1 MKIGLLGTGHIGKTL
16 ALRLPAAGHDLKIAN
31 SRGPDTIDAALLKNG
46 ARAVTAE
53 EALTDI
59 DVAILS
65 IPLKAL
71 PGIRHLIEGLSED
84 VVVIDTSNYYP
95 GRDGQIA
102 AIDGG
107 QIESEW
113 VGEQIGHTVVK
124 AWNAIGSDSFATK
137 PRPKGEPERIA
148 IPISG
153 DREDQRATAIG
164 LVNDTGFDGYD
175 AGVLAESWRQQPSA
189 PAYCTDLTR
198 DEMGPALAAAE
209 RHRLPKRRDLTF
221 AIVMERMGEGVP
233 PDAEWGVR
241 LTRAISM

>member
-16 ALRLPAAGHDLKIAN
+16 ALRLPAAGHDLKVAN
-31 SRGPDTIDAALLKNG
+31 SRGPDTIDAALLDNG

-53 EALTDI
+53 EALADI

-71 PGIRHLIEGLSED
+71 PGIRHLIDALPENI
-84 VVVIDTSNYYP
+84 VVIDTSNYYP

-102 AIDGG
+102 AIDNG

-113 VGEQIGHTVVK
+113 VGEQIGRTVVK

-137 PRPKGEPERIA
+137 AKPEGEAGRIA
-148 IPISG
+148 IPVAG
-153 DREDQRATAIG
+153 DREDQRAIAMG

-175 AGVLAESWRQQPSA
+175 AGVLAGSWRQQPSA

-233 PDAEWGVR
+233 PDAEWGVK